1 MKKASRVILIVLV
14 AVLALVVVGP
24 FLVPV
29 PPLDTASVEELAY
42 PDSRFIE
49 LSFDGVQNVSVH
61 YEEQGQGGLTFVL
74 LHGFAAS
81 SFSWREVMSPLAA
94 YGRVIALDWIPYGLT
109 ERPQPGT
116 WTGET
121 NPYSRAAQVDL
132 TIALMDALGVE
143 RAILVGNSAG
153 GAIAMQTYLEHPDRV
168 EALILVDPA
177 ASLPAEP
184 GAEQAGGRGREGMF
198 GLLRSPLIQWLA
210 DTPQMDRLGPLLM
223 RSIRN
228 WGVDFGRSA
237 WHNPDRLTEAVWEGY
252 TRPLRSPGWDVGLWE
267 AVKVSA
273 SDSFDLSQHLDEFIL
288 PVLVVTGDDDRIVPT
303 ENSIRL
309 AGVLP
314 SASLAVIPDAGHVP
328 HEEQPEAFMQAVEQF
343 LIDNGF

>member
-1 MKKASRVILIVLV
+1 MKRTSRVILIILV
-14 AVLALVVVGP
+14 ALVVLVVAGP

-29 PPLDTASVEELAY
+29 PPLDSVPAEELAY

-49 LSFDGVQNVSVH
+49 LSFDGVQNLTVH
-61 YEEQGQGGLTFVL
+61 YEEQGQGERTFVL

-81 SFSWREVMSPLAA
+81 SFSWREVMRPLAA

-109 ERPQPGT
+109 ERPRPGT
-116 WTGET
+116 WSGET

-153 GAIAMQTYLEHPDRV
+153 GAIAMQTFLEHPERV

-177 ASLPAEP
+177 AFLPPEP
-184 GAEQAGGRGREGMF
+184 GTEQAGRRGEG
-198 GLLRSPLIQWLA
+198 GLLRSPLIRWLA

-237 WHNPDRLTEAVWEGY
+237 WHNPDLLTEAVWDGY
-252 TRPLRSPGWDVGLWE
+252 LRPLRSPDWDVGLWE
-267 AVKVSA
+267 AVKASA
-273 SDSFDLSQHLDEFIL
+273 SDSLDLSQHLGEFTL

-303 ENSIRL
+303 DNSIRL
-309 AGVLP
+309 AGLLP
-314 SASLAVIPDAGHVP
+314 DASLAVIPNAGHVP

-343 LIDNGF
+343 LVENDF